1 MKYDTHGFGK
11 KMKRNYI
18 KETKEHLKETK
29 WTYWYHLKHSF
40 VQSNRLLKIAIKSYL
55 HGIFPWMYKSDGPV
69 TIYKIYREISKIH
82 HVQKIFK
89 DLDKD

>member
-1 MKYDTHGFGK
+1 MNIK
-11 KMKRNYI
+11 KLI
-18 KETKEHLKETK
+18 TEAKEHLQETE
-29 WTYWYHLKHSF
+29 WSYLYHLKHSF
-40 VQSNRLLKIAIKSYL
+40 IQSNRLLKVAIKSYL

-89 DLDKD
+89 NLDKKD